1 MVNKKVLLVLS
12 VAVMA
17 TLAKSGASQE
27 LGRHVSVVLLR
38 RVGTLPAPPAGAN
51 GLAPGSLAAVYEPD
65 PGATGGPPR
74 PVPHDSDGGGPRP
87 VPPNPNADN
96 GKDDGNMEQ
105 QNHSG
110 TGSLWDRFDG
120 KPPPQPSP
128 SPSKSSSM
136 EAISYAHFDD
146 GSDTPRVID
155 RPNIQP
161 ATSGAY
167 VSSIKS
173 GSDAVINRLPANV
186 DMALISVGP
195 KGAVKVL
202 THNSDSQVLT
212 SRDKRLKKEAK
223 GLATTWT
230 NQLSARGIREQT
242 DATYNILVVRSLSET
257 GRAPANAA
265 FATELKLSEHVGQI
279 SSDALAKMG
288 SDALSS
294 LSQPVN
300 H

>member
-1 MVNKKVLLVLS
+1 
-12 VAVMA
+12 
-17 TLAKSGASQE
+17 
-27 LGRHVSVVLLR
+27 
-38 RVGTLPAPPAGAN
+38 
-51 GLAPGSLAAVYEPD
+51 
-65 PGATGGPPR
+65 
-74 PVPHDSDGGGPRP
+74 
-87 VPPNPNADN
+87 
-96 GKDDGNMEQ
+96 
-105 QNHSG
+105 
-110 TGSLWDRFDG
+110 
-120 KPPPQPSP
+120 
-128 SPSKSSSM
+128 M